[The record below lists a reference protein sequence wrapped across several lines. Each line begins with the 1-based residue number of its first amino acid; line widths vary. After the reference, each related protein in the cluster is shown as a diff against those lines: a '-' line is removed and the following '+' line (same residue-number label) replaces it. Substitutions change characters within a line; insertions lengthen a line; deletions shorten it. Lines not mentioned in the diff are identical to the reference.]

1 MQEIKLLILNNVTLN
16 IIASIIILLV
26 GLAIAS
32 VVISKLEH
40 VLTKTKLF
48 SNLEHEI
55 TGKDGGAST
64 SAIKILLKF
73 IYYIFIIFI
82 IGIIMEKLGFSR
94 LVNPIL
100 NLLDPIFSYIPNVL
114 GGVILLIVAIILAK
128 LSQKFSEIF
137 FKKIKVDEKLHSGN
151 NGIFLSKIFSEIIS
165 LAVFILIL
173 PGILASLKLDKIL
186 IPITDML
193 TKFLNYIPSLVA
205 AVLILIVGWFIA
217 SKLRDILKG
226 VLDSFNLD
234 KKLSVDNKVLFEGKL
249 SSIIANIV
257 YILILI
263 PVFSASLNYLGLDI
277 IISPVISMLNILFNY
292 VPNLVGVALILV
304 IAIYFG
310 RIIENIIANLLIG
323 LKFDS
328 YLEKI
333 GLKTTENNYSK
344 LAGKLSK
351 ILIIYFAIIQSIEIL
366 NFGSLQN
373 LSLKLT
379 LLLGD
384 ILLGVIIIAIGII
397 IANYTAKIIKNTSL
411 VNKNQIAGVAKIAI
425 IVFVGAM
432 GLRQMGIAN
441 EIINL
446 AFGFTVG
453 ALAIAFAIAFGIGG
467 KDLAKEK
474 LQKLNCCKKNV
485 DENKNEAD
493 SSKES

>member
-1 MQEIKLLILNNVTLN
+1 MEEIKLLILNNVTLN

-26 GLAIAS
+26 GLALAS
-32 VVISKLEH
+32 VVVSKLEH

-55 TGKDGGAST
+55 TGKEGGTST

-73 IYYIFIIFI
+73 IYYIFVIFI

-114 GGVILLIVAIILAK
+114 GGIVLLIVAIILAK

-137 FKKIKVDEKLHSGN
+137 FRKMKVDEKIHSN
-151 NGIFLSKIFSEIIS
+151 ENGISLSKIFSEIIS
-165 LAVFILIL
+165 LVIFILIL
-173 PGILASLKLDKIL
+173 PGVLAALKLDKIL

-193 TKFLNYIPSLVA
+193 TKFLNYVPSLVA
-205 AVLILIVGWFIA
+205 AALVLVVGWFIA

-226 VLDSFNLD
+226 VLDSFKLD
-234 KKLSVDNKVLFEGKL
+234 EKLSIDGKVLFEGKL
-249 SSIIANIV
+249 SSVIANIV
-257 YILILI
+257 YVLVLI

-292 VPNLVGVALILV
+292 VPNLVGVALVLV
-304 IAIYFG
+304 VALYFG
-310 RIIENIIANLLIG
+310 RIIENIITNLLIG

-328 YLEKI
+328 YLEKA
-333 GLKTTENNYSK
+333 GLKTIENNYSK
-344 LAGKLSK
+344 LVGKFSK

-366 NFGSLQN
+366 NFGSLQD
-373 LSLKLT
+373 LSLRLT
-379 LLLGD
+379 VLLGD
-384 ILLGVIIIAIGII
+384 ILLGVIVIAIGIV
-397 IANYTAKIIKNTSL
+397 IANYAAKIIKNTSL
-411 VNKNQIAGVAKIAI
+411 ANKNQIASIAKIAI

-453 ALAIAFAIAFGIGG
+453 ALAVAFAIAFGIGG

-474 LQKLNCCKKNV
+474 LQKLNCCKKNEEKDDV
-485 DENKNEAD
+485 EPP
-493 SSKES
+493 KED

>member
-1 MQEIKLLILNNVTLN
+1 MEEIKLLILNNVTLN

-26 GLAIAS
+26 GLALAS
-32 VVISKLEH
+32 VVVSKLEH

-55 TGKDGGAST
+55 TGKEGGTST

-73 IYYIFIIFI
+73 IYYIFVIFI

-114 GGVILLIVAIILAK
+114 GGIVLLIVAIILAK

-137 FKKIKVDEKLHSGN
+137 FRKMKVDEKIHSN
-151 NGIFLSKIFSEIIS
+151 ENEISLSKIFSEIIS
-165 LAVFILIL
+165 LVIFILIL
-173 PGILASLKLDKIL
+173 PGVLAALKLDKIL

-193 TKFLNYIPSLVA
+193 TKFLNYVPSLVA
-205 AVLILIVGWFIA
+205 AALVLVVGWFIA

-226 VLDSFNLD
+226 VLDSFKLD
-234 KKLSVDNKVLFEGKL
+234 EKLSIDGRVLFEGKL
-249 SSIIANIV
+249 SSVIANIV
-257 YILILI
+257 YVLVLI

-292 VPNLVGVALILV
+292 VPNLVGVALVLV
-304 IAIYFG
+304 VAMYFG
-310 RIIENIIANLLIG
+310 RIIENIITNLLIG

-328 YLEKI
+328 YLEKA
-333 GLKTTENNYSK
+333 GLKTIENNYSK
-344 LAGKLSK
+344 LVGKFSK

-366 NFGSLQN
+366 NFGSLQD
-373 LSLKLT
+373 LSLRLT
-379 LLLGD
+379 VLLGD
-384 ILLGVIIIAIGII
+384 ILLGVIVIAIGII
-397 IANYTAKIIKNTSL
+397 IANYAAKIIKNTSL
-411 VNKNQIAGVAKIAI
+411 ENKDQIANIAKVAI

-453 ALAIAFAIAFGIGG
+453 ALAVAFAIAFGIGG

-474 LQKLNCCKKNV
+474 LQKLNCCKKNEEKDDV
-485 DENKNEAD
+485 EPP
-493 SSKES
+493 KED

>member
-1 MQEIKLLILNNVTLN
+1 MEEIKLLILNNVTLN

-26 GLAIAS
+26 GLALAS
-32 VVISKLEH
+32 IVISKLEH
-40 VLTKTKLF
+40 TLNKTKLF

-55 TGKDGGAST
+55 TGKEGGTST
-64 SAIKILLKF
+64 SVIKILLKF

-114 GGVILLIVAIILAK
+114 GGVILLIIAIILAK

-137 FKKIKVDEKLHSGN
+137 FKKMKVDEKIHTEE
-151 NGIFLSKIFSEIIS
+151 NGVSLSKIFSEIIS
-165 LAVFILIL
+165 LVIFILIL
-173 PGILASLKLDKIL
+173 PGVLAALKLDKIL

-205 AVLILIVGWFIA
+205 AALVLVVGWFIA
-217 SKLRDILKG
+217 SKLRDILKS
-226 VLDSFNLD
+226 VLDSFKLD
-234 KKLSVDNKVLFEGKL
+234 EKLSVDGKVLFEGKL
-249 SSIIANIV
+249 STVIANIV
-257 YILILI
+257 YVLVLI

-292 VPNLVGVALILV
+292 IPNLVGVALVLV
-304 IAIYFG
+304 ISLYFG
-310 RIIENIIANLLIG
+310 RIIESIITNLLIG

-328 YLEKI
+328 YLEKA
-333 GLKTTENNYSK
+333 GLKTIDNNYSK
-344 LAGKLSK
+344 LVGKFSK

-366 NFGSLQN
+366 NFGSLQD

-384 ILLGVIIIAIGII
+384 ILLGVVVIGVGII
-397 IANYTAKIIKNTSL
+397 IANYVAKIIKNTSL
-411 VNKNQIAGVAKIAI
+411 ENKDQIANIAKVAI

-453 ALAIAFAIAFGIGG
+453 ALAVAFAIAFGIGG

-474 LQKLNCCKKNV
+474 LQKLNSCKKNEEKDDV
-485 DENKNEAD
+485 EPP
-493 SSKES
+493 KED

>member
-1 MQEIKLLILNNVTLN
+1 MEEIKLLILNNVTLN

-26 GLAIAS
+26 GLALAS
-32 VVISKLEH
+32 VVVSKLEH

-55 TGKDGGAST
+55 TGKEGGTST

-73 IYYIFIIFI
+73 IYYIFVIFI

-114 GGVILLIVAIILAK
+114 GGIVLLIVAIILAK

-137 FKKIKVDEKLHSGN
+137 FRKMKVDEKIHSN
-151 NGIFLSKIFSEIIS
+151 ENGISLSKIFSEIIS
-165 LAVFILIL
+165 LVIFILIL
-173 PGILASLKLDKIL
+173 PGVLAALKLDKIL

-193 TKFLNYIPSLVA
+193 TKFLNYVPSLVA
-205 AVLILIVGWFIA
+205 AALVLVVGWFIA

-226 VLDSFNLD
+226 VLDSFKLD
-234 KKLSVDNKVLFEGKL
+234 EKLSIDGRVLFEGKL
-249 SSIIANIV
+249 SSVIANIV
-257 YILILI
+257 YVLVLI
-263 PVFSASLNYLGLDI
+263 PVFSASLNYLELDI

-292 VPNLVGVALILV
+292 VPNLVGVALVLV
-304 IAIYFG
+304 VAMYFG
-310 RIIENIIANLLIG
+310 RIIENIITNLLIG

-328 YLEKI
+328 YLEKA
-333 GLKTTENNYSK
+333 GLKTIENNYSK
-344 LAGKLSK
+344 LVGKFSK

-366 NFGSLQN
+366 NFGSLQD
-373 LSLKLT
+373 LSLRLT
-379 LLLGD
+379 VLLGD
-384 ILLGVIIIAIGII
+384 ILLGVIVIAIGIV
-397 IANYTAKIIKNTSL
+397 IANYAAKIIKNTSL
-411 VNKNQIAGVAKIAI
+411 VNKDQIASIAKIAI

-453 ALAIAFAIAFGIGG
+453 ALAVAFAIAFGIGG

-474 LQKLNCCKKNV
+474 LQKLNCCKKNEEKDDV
-485 DENKNEAD
+485 EPP
-493 SSKES
+493 KED

>member
-1 MQEIKLLILNNVTLN
+1 MEEIKLLILNNVTLN

-26 GLAIAS
+26 GLALAS
-32 VVISKLEH
+32 VVVSKLEH

-55 TGKDGGAST
+55 TGKEGGTST

-73 IYYIFIIFI
+73 IYYIFVIFI

-114 GGVILLIVAIILAK
+114 GGIVLLIVAIILAK

-137 FKKIKVDEKLHSGN
+137 FRKMKVDEKIHSN
-151 NGIFLSKIFSEIIS
+151 ENGISLSKIFSEIIS
-165 LAVFILIL
+165 LVIFILIL
-173 PGILASLKLDKIL
+173 PGVLAALKLDKIL

-193 TKFLNYIPSLVA
+193 TKFLNYVPSLVA
-205 AVLILIVGWFIA
+205 AALVLVVGWFIA

-226 VLDSFNLD
+226 VLDSFKLD
-234 KKLSVDNKVLFEGKL
+234 EKLSIDGRVLFEGKL
-249 SSIIANIV
+249 SSVIANIV
-257 YILILI
+257 YVLVLI

-292 VPNLVGVALILV
+292 VPNLVGVALVLV
-304 IAIYFG
+304 VAMYFG
-310 RIIENIIANLLIG
+310 RIIENIITNLLIG

-328 YLEKI
+328 YLEKA
-333 GLKTTENNYSK
+333 GLKTIENNYSK
-344 LAGKLSK
+344 LVGKFSK

-366 NFGSLQN
+366 NFGSLQD
-373 LSLKLT
+373 LSLRLT
-379 LLLGD
+379 VLLGD
-384 ILLGVIIIAIGII
+384 ILLGVIVIAIGIV
-397 IANYTAKIIKNTSL
+397 IANYAAKIIKNTSL
-411 VNKNQIAGVAKIAI
+411 ENKDQIASIAKIAI

-453 ALAIAFAIAFGIGG
+453 ALAVAFAIAFGIGG

-474 LQKLNCCKKNV
+474 LQKLNCCKKNEEKDDV
-485 DENKNEAD
+485 EPP
-493 SSKES
+493 KED

>member
-1 MQEIKLLILNNVTLN
+1 MEEIKLLILNNVTLN

-26 GLAIAS
+26 GLALAS
-32 VVISKLEH
+32 IVISKLEH
-40 VLTKTKLF
+40 TLNKTKLF

-55 TGKDGGAST
+55 TGKEGGTST
-64 SAIKILLKF
+64 SVIKILLKF

-114 GGVILLIVAIILAK
+114 GGVILLIIAIILAK

-137 FKKIKVDEKLHSGN
+137 FKKMKVDEKIHTEE
-151 NGIFLSKIFSEIIS
+151 NGVSLSKIFSEIIS
-165 LAVFILIL
+165 LVIFILIL
-173 PGILASLKLDKIL
+173 PGVLAALKLDKIL

-205 AVLILIVGWFIA
+205 AALVLVVGWFIA
-217 SKLRDILKG
+217 SKLRDILKS
-226 VLDSFNLD
+226 VLDSFKLD
-234 KKLSVDNKVLFEGKL
+234 EKLSVDGKVLFEGKL
-249 SSIIANIV
+249 STVIANIV
-257 YILILI
+257 YVLVLI

-292 VPNLVGVALILV
+292 IPNLVGVALVLV
-304 IAIYFG
+304 ISLYFG
-310 RIIENIIANLLIG
+310 RIIESIITNLLIG

-328 YLEKI
+328 YLEKA
-333 GLKTTENNYSK
+333 GLKTIDNNYSK
-344 LAGKLSK
+344 LVGKFSK

-366 NFGSLQN
+366 NFGSLQD
-373 LSLKLT
+373 LSLRLT
-379 LLLGD
+379 VLLGD
-384 ILLGVIIIAIGII
+384 ILLGVIVIAIGIV
-397 IANYTAKIIKNTSL
+397 IANYAAKIIKNTSL
-411 VNKNQIAGVAKIAI
+411 VNKDQIASIAKIAI

-453 ALAIAFAIAFGIGG
+453 ALAVAFAIAFGIGG

-474 LQKLNCCKKNV
+474 LQKLNCCKKNEEKDDV
-485 DENKNEAD
+485 EPP
-493 SSKES
+493 KED

>member
-1 MQEIKLLILNNVTLN
+1 MEELKLLILNNVTLN

-26 GLAIAS
+26 GLALAS
-32 VVISKLEH
+32 VIVSKLEH
-40 VLTKTKLF
+40 LLTRTKLF

-55 TGKDGGAST
+55 TGKEGGTST

-73 IYYIFIIFI
+73 IYYIFVIFI

-114 GGVILLIVAIILAK
+114 GGVILLIIAIILAK
-128 LSQKFSEIF
+128 LSQKFSELF
-137 FKKIKVDEKLHSGN
+137 FIKLKVDERIHSKE
-151 NGIFLSKIFSEIIS
+151 NGVSLAKIFSEIIS
-165 LAVFILIL
+165 LVVFILIL
-173 PGILASLKLDKIL
+173 PGVLAALKLDKIL

-205 AVLILIVGWFIA
+205 AVLVLVVGWFIA

-226 VLDSFNLD
+226 VLDSFKLD
-234 KKLSVDNKVLFEGKL
+234 DKLSVDGRVLFEGKL

-257 YILILI
+257 YILVLI

-292 VPNLVGVALILV
+292 VPNVIGVALVLL
-304 IAIYFG
+304 IALYFG
-310 RIIENIIANLLIG
+310 RIIENIITNLLIG

-328 YLEKI
+328 YLEKA
-333 GLKTTENNYSK
+333 GLKTVENNYSK
-344 LAGKLSK
+344 LVGKCSK
-351 ILIIYFAIIQSIEIL
+351 ILIIYFAVIQSIEIL
-366 NFGSLQN
+366 DFGSLQD

-384 ILLGVIIIAIGII
+384 ILLGVIVIAIGII
-397 IANYTAKIIKNTSL
+397 IANYVAKIVKNTEL
-411 VNKNQIAGVAKIAI
+411 DNKNQIANIAKIAI

-453 ALAIAFAIAFGIGG
+453 ALAVAFAIAFGIGG

-474 LQKLNCCKKNV
+474 LQKLNCCKK
-485 DENKNEAD
+485 DEKAENDK
-493 SSKES
+493 KED

>member
-1 MQEIKLLILNNVTLN
+1 MEELKLLILNNATLN

-26 GLAIAS
+26 GLALAS
-32 VVISKLEH
+32 VVVSKLEH
-40 VLTKTKLF
+40 ILTKTKLF

-55 TGKDGGAST
+55 TGKEGGTST

-73 IYYIFIIFI
+73 IYYIFVIFI

-114 GGVILLIVAIILAK
+114 GGIVLLIVAIILAK

-137 FKKIKVDEKLHSGN
+137 FRKMKVDEKIHSN
-151 NGIFLSKIFSEIIS
+151 ENGISLSKIFSEIIS
-165 LAVFILIL
+165 LVIFILIL
-173 PGILASLKLDKIL
+173 PGVLAALKLDKIL

-193 TKFLNYIPSLVA
+193 TKFLNYVPSLVA
-205 AVLILIVGWFIA
+205 AALVLVVGWFIA

-226 VLDSFNLD
+226 VLDSFKLD
-234 KKLSVDNKVLFEGKL
+234 EKLSIDGRVLFEGKL
-249 SSIIANIV
+249 SSVIANIV
-257 YILILI
+257 YVLVLI

-292 VPNLVGVALILV
+292 VPNLVGVALVLV
-304 IAIYFG
+304 VAMYFG
-310 RIIENIIANLLIG
+310 RIIENIITNLLIG

-328 YLEKI
+328 YLEKA
-333 GLKTTENNYSK
+333 GLKTIENNYSK
-344 LAGKLSK
+344 LVGKFSK

-366 NFGSLQN
+366 NFGSLQD
-373 LSLKLT
+373 LSLRLT
-379 LLLGD
+379 VLLGD
-384 ILLGVIIIAIGII
+384 ILLGVIVIAIGIV
-397 IANYTAKIIKNTSL
+397 IANYAAKIIKNTSL
-411 VNKNQIAGVAKIAI
+411 ANKDQIANIAKVAI

-453 ALAIAFAIAFGIGG
+453 ALAVAFAIAFGIGG

-474 LQKLNCCKKNV
+474 LQKLNCCKKNEEKDDV
-485 DENKNEAD
+485 EPP
-493 SSKES
+493 KED

>member
-1 MQEIKLLILNNVTLN
+1 MEEIKLLILNNVTLN

-26 GLAIAS
+26 GLALAS
-32 VVISKLEH
+32 VVVSKLEH

-55 TGKDGGAST
+55 TGKEGGTST

-73 IYYIFIIFI
+73 IYYIFVIFI

-114 GGVILLIVAIILAK
+114 GGIVLLIVAIILAK

-137 FKKIKVDEKLHSGN
+137 FRKMKVDEKIHSN
-151 NGIFLSKIFSEIIS
+151 ENGISLSKIFSEIIS
-165 LAVFILIL
+165 LVIFILIL
-173 PGILASLKLDKIL
+173 PGVLAALKLDKIL

-193 TKFLNYIPSLVA
+193 TKFLNYVPSLVA
-205 AVLILIVGWFIA
+205 AALVLVVGWFIA

-226 VLDSFNLD
+226 VLDSFKLD
-234 KKLSVDNKVLFEGKL
+234 EKLSIDGRVLFEGKL
-249 SSIIANIV
+249 SSVIANIV
-257 YILILI
+257 YVLVLI

-292 VPNLVGVALILV
+292 VPNLVGVALVLV
-304 IAIYFG
+304 VAMYFG
-310 RIIENIIANLLIG
+310 RIIENIITNLLIG

-328 YLEKI
+328 YLEKA
-333 GLKTTENNYSK
+333 GLKTIENNYSK
-344 LAGKLSK
+344 LVGKFSK

-366 NFGSLQN
+366 NFGSLQD
-373 LSLKLT
+373 LSLRLT
-379 LLLGD
+379 VLLGD
-384 ILLGVIIIAIGII
+384 ILLGVIVIAIGII
-397 IANYTAKIIKNTSL
+397 IANYAAKIIKNTSL
-411 VNKNQIAGVAKIAI
+411 ENKDQIANIAKVAI

-453 ALAIAFAIAFGIGG
+453 ALAVAFAIAFGIGG

-474 LQKLNCCKKNV
+474 LQKLNCCKKNEEKDDV
-485 DENKNEAD
+485 EPP
-493 SSKES
+493 KED

>member
-1 MQEIKLLILNNVTLN
+1 MEEIKLLILNNVTLN

-26 GLAIAS
+26 GLALAS
-32 VVISKLEH
+32 VVVSKLEH

-55 TGKDGGAST
+55 TGKEGGTST

-73 IYYIFIIFI
+73 IYYIFVIFI

-114 GGVILLIVAIILAK
+114 GGIVLLIVAIILAK

-137 FKKIKVDEKLHSGN
+137 FRKMKVDEKIHSN
-151 NGIFLSKIFSEIIS
+151 ENGISLSKIFSEIIS
-165 LAVFILIL
+165 LVIFILIL
-173 PGILASLKLDKIL
+173 PGVLAALKLDKIL

-193 TKFLNYIPSLVA
+193 TKFLNYVPSLVA
-205 AVLILIVGWFIA
+205 AALVLVVGWFIA

-226 VLDSFNLD
+226 VLDSFKLD
-234 KKLSVDNKVLFEGKL
+234 EKLSIDGRVLFEGKL
-249 SSIIANIV
+249 SSVIANIV
-257 YILILI
+257 YVLVLI

-292 VPNLVGVALILV
+292 VPNLVGVALVLV
-304 IAIYFG
+304 VAMYFG
-310 RIIENIIANLLIG
+310 RIIENIITNLLIG

-328 YLEKI
+328 YLEKA
-333 GLKTTENNYSK
+333 GLKTIENNYSK
-344 LAGKLSK
+344 LVGKFSK

-366 NFGSLQN
+366 NFGSLQD
-373 LSLKLT
+373 LSLRLT
-379 LLLGD
+379 VLLGD
-384 ILLGVIIIAIGII
+384 ILLGVIVIAIGIV
-397 IANYTAKIIKNTSL
+397 IANYAAKIIKNTSL
-411 VNKNQIAGVAKIAI
+411 VNKDQIASIAKIAI

-453 ALAIAFAIAFGIGG
+453 ALAVAFAIAFGIGG

-474 LQKLNCCKKNV
+474 LQKLNCCKKNEEKDDV
-485 DENKNEAD
+485 EPPKEN
-493 SSKES
+493 

>member
-1 MQEIKLLILNNVTLN
+1 MEELKLLILNNVTLN

-26 GLAIAS
+26 GLALAS
-32 VVISKLEH
+32 IVITKLEY

-55 TGKDGGAST
+55 TGKEGGTST

-73 IYYIFIIFI
+73 IYYIFMIFI

-114 GGVILLIVAIILAK
+114 GGVVLLIVAIVLAK

-137 FKKIKVDEKLHSGN
+137 FKKMKVDEQINTEGASLA
-151 NGIFLSKIFSEIIS
+151 KIFSEIIS
-165 LAVFILIL
+165 LVVFILIL
-173 PGILASLKLDKIL
+173 PGVLAALKLDKIL

-193 TKFLNYIPSLVA
+193 TKFLNYIPSLIA
-205 AVLILIVGWFIA
+205 AALVLIVGWFIA
-217 SKLRDILKG
+217 SKLKDILKG
-226 VLDSFNLD
+226 VLDSFKLD
-234 KKLSVDNKVLFEGKL
+234 EKLSVDGKVLFEGKL
-249 SSIIANIV
+249 SNVIANIV
-257 YILILI
+257 YVLVLI

-292 VPNLVGVALILV
+292 IPNLVGVALVIV
-304 IAIYFG
+304 IALYFG
-310 RIIENIIANLLIG
+310 RIIENIIMNLLIG

-328 YLEKI
+328 HLEKI
-333 GLKTTENNYSK
+333 GLKAAENNYSK
-344 LAGKLSK
+344 LIGKFSK

-373 LSLKLT
+373 LSLRLT
-379 LLLGD
+379 LLLGN
-384 ILLGVIIIAIGII
+384 ILLGVIVITIGIL
-397 IANYTAKIIKNTSL
+397 IANYVAKIIKNTSL
-411 VNKNQIAGVAKIAI
+411 TNKNQIANIAKTAI

-446 AFGFTVG
+446 AFGFTIG
-453 ALAIAFAIAFGIGG
+453 ALAVAFAIAFGIGG

-474 LQKLNCCKKNV
+474 LQKLNCCKKN
-485 DENKNEAD
+485 EEKD
-493 SSKES
+493 STDSAKEE

>member
-1 MQEIKLLILNNVTLN
+1 MEEIKLLILNSVTLN

-26 GLAIAS
+26 GLALAS
-32 VVISKLEH
+32 IVISKLEH
-40 VLTKTKLF
+40 TLNKTKLF

-55 TGKDGGAST
+55 TGKEGGTST
-64 SAIKILLKF
+64 SVIKILLKF

-114 GGVILLIVAIILAK
+114 GGVILLIIAIILAK

-137 FKKIKVDEKLHSGN
+137 FKKMKVDEKIHTEE
-151 NGIFLSKIFSEIIS
+151 NGVSLSKIFSEIIS
-165 LAVFILIL
+165 LVIFILIL
-173 PGILASLKLDKIL
+173 PGVLAALKLDKIL

-205 AVLILIVGWFIA
+205 AALVLVVGWFIA

-226 VLDSFNLD
+226 VLDSFKLD
-234 KKLSVDNKVLFEGKL
+234 EKLSVDGKVLFEGKL
-249 SSIIANIV
+249 STVIANIV
-257 YILILI
+257 YVLVLI

-292 VPNLVGVALILV
+292 IPNLVGVALVLV
-304 IAIYFG
+304 ISLYFG
-310 RIIENIIANLLIG
+310 RIIESIITNLLIG

-328 YLEKI
+328 YLEKA
-333 GLKTTENNYSK
+333 GLKTIDNNYSK
-344 LAGKLSK
+344 LVGKFSK

-366 NFGSLQN
+366 NFGSLQD

-384 ILLGVIIIAIGII
+384 ILLGVVVIGVGII
-397 IANYTAKIIKNTSL
+397 IANYVAKIIKNTSL
-411 VNKNQIAGVAKIAI
+411 ENKDQIANIAKVAI

-453 ALAIAFAIAFGIGG
+453 ALAVAFAIAFGIGG

-474 LQKLNCCKKNV
+474 LQKLNSCKKNEEKDDV
-485 DENKNEAD
+485 EPP
-493 SSKES
+493 KED

>member
-1 MQEIKLLILNNVTLN
+1 MEEIKLLILNNVTLN

-26 GLAIAS
+26 GLALAS
-32 VVISKLEH
+32 VVVSKLEH

-55 TGKDGGAST
+55 TGKEGGTST

-73 IYYIFIIFI
+73 IYYIFVIFI

-114 GGVILLIVAIILAK
+114 GGIVLLIVAIILAK
-128 LSQKFSEIF
+128 LSQKFSEMF
-137 FKKIKVDEKLHSGN
+137 FRKMKVDEKIHSN
-151 NGIFLSKIFSEIIS
+151 ENGISLSKIFSEIIS
-165 LAVFILIL
+165 LIIFILIL
-173 PGILASLKLDKIL
+173 PGVLAALKLDKIL

-193 TKFLNYIPSLVA
+193 TKFLNYVPSLVA
-205 AVLILIVGWFIA
+205 AALVLVVGWFIA

-226 VLDSFNLD
+226 VLDSFKLD
-234 KKLSVDNKVLFEGKL
+234 EKLSIDGRVLFEGKL
-249 SSIIANIV
+249 SSVIANIV
-257 YILILI
+257 YVLVLI

-292 VPNLVGVALILV
+292 VPNLVGVALVLV
-304 IAIYFG
+304 VAMYFG
-310 RIIENIIANLLIG
+310 RIIENIITNLLIG

-328 YLEKI
+328 YLEKA
-333 GLKTTENNYSK
+333 GLKTIENNYSK
-344 LAGKLSK
+344 LVGKFSK

-366 NFGSLQN
+366 NFGSLQD
-373 LSLKLT
+373 LSLRLT
-379 LLLGD
+379 VLLGD
-384 ILLGVIIIAIGII
+384 ILLGVIVIAIGIV
-397 IANYTAKIIKNTSL
+397 IANYAAKIIKNTSL
-411 VNKNQIAGVAKIAI
+411 VNKDQIASIAKIAI

-453 ALAIAFAIAFGIGG
+453 ALAVAFAIAFGIGG

-474 LQKLNCCKKNV
+474 LQKLNCCKKNEEKDDV
-485 DENKNEAD
+485 EPP
-493 SSKES
+493 KED

>member
-1 MQEIKLLILNNVTLN
+1 MEEIKLLILNNVTLN

-26 GLAIAS
+26 GLALAS
-32 VVISKLEH
+32 VVVSKLEH

-55 TGKDGGAST
+55 TGKEGGTST

-73 IYYIFIIFI
+73 IYYIFVIFI

-114 GGVILLIVAIILAK
+114 GGIVLLIVAIILAK

-137 FKKIKVDEKLHSGN
+137 FRKMKVDEKIHSN
-151 NGIFLSKIFSEIIS
+151 ENGISLSKIFSEIIS
-165 LAVFILIL
+165 LVIFILIL
-173 PGILASLKLDKIL
+173 PGVLAALKLDKIL

-193 TKFLNYIPSLVA
+193 TKFLNYVPSLVA
-205 AVLILIVGWFIA
+205 AALVLVVGWFIA

-226 VLDSFNLD
+226 VLDSFKLD
-234 KKLSVDNKVLFEGKL
+234 EKLSIDGRVLFEGKL
-249 SSIIANIV
+249 SSVIANIV
-257 YILILI
+257 YVLVLI

-292 VPNLVGVALILV
+292 VPNLVGVALVLV
-304 IAIYFG
+304 VAMYFG
-310 RIIENIIANLLIG
+310 RIIENIITNLLIG

-328 YLEKI
+328 YLEKA
-333 GLKTTENNYSK
+333 GLKTIENNYSK
-344 LAGKLSK
+344 LVGKFSK

-366 NFGSLQN
+366 NFGSLQD
-373 LSLKLT
+373 LSLRLT
-379 LLLGD
+379 VLLGD
-384 ILLGVIIIAIGII
+384 ILLGVIVIAIGIV
-397 IANYTAKIIKNTSL
+397 IANYAAKIIKNTSL
-411 VNKNQIAGVAKIAI
+411 VNKDQIASIAKIAI

-453 ALAIAFAIAFGIGG
+453 ALAVAFAIAFGIGG

-474 LQKLNCCKKNV
+474 LQKLNCCKKNEEKDDV
-485 DENKNEAD
+485 EPP
-493 SSKES
+493 KED

>member
-1 MQEIKLLILNNVTLN
+1 MEEIKLLILNNVTLN

-26 GLAIAS
+26 GLALAS
-32 VVISKLEH
+32 IVISKLEH
-40 VLTKTKLF
+40 TLNKTKLF

-55 TGKDGGAST
+55 TGKEGGTST
-64 SAIKILLKF
+64 SVIKILLKF

-114 GGVILLIVAIILAK
+114 GGVILLIIAIILAK

-137 FKKIKVDEKLHSGN
+137 FKKMKVDEKIHTEE
-151 NGIFLSKIFSEIIS
+151 NGVSLSKIFSEIIS
-165 LAVFILIL
+165 LVIFILIL
-173 PGILASLKLDKIL
+173 PGVLAALKLDKIL

-205 AVLILIVGWFIA
+205 AALVLVVGWFIA

-226 VLDSFNLD
+226 VLDSFKLD
-234 KKLSVDNKVLFEGKL
+234 EKLSVDGKVLFEGKL
-249 SSIIANIV
+249 SAVIANIV
-257 YILILI
+257 YVLVLI

-292 VPNLVGVALILV
+292 IPNLVGVALVLV
-304 IAIYFG
+304 ISLYFG
-310 RIIENIIANLLIG
+310 RIIESIITNLLIG

-328 YLEKI
+328 YLEKA
-333 GLKTTENNYSK
+333 GLKTIDNNYSK
-344 LAGKLSK
+344 LVGKFSK

-366 NFGSLQN
+366 NFGSLQD

-384 ILLGVIIIAIGII
+384 ILLGVVVIGVGII
-397 IANYTAKIIKNTSL
+397 IANYVAKIIKNTSL
-411 VNKNQIAGVAKIAI
+411 ENKDQIANIAKVAI

-453 ALAIAFAIAFGIGG
+453 ALAVAFAIAFGIGG

-474 LQKLNCCKKNV
+474 LQKLNSCKKNEEKDDV
-485 DENKNEAD
+485 EPP
-493 SSKES
+493 KED

>member
-1 MQEIKLLILNNVTLN
+1 MEELKLLILNNVTLN

-26 GLAIAS
+26 GLALAS
-32 VVISKLEH
+32 IVITKLEY

-55 TGKDGGAST
+55 TGKEGGTST

-73 IYYIFIIFI
+73 IYYIFMIFI

-100 NLLDPIFSYIPNVL
+100 SLLDPIFSYIPNVL
-114 GGVILLIVAIILAK
+114 GGVVLLIVAIVLAK

-137 FKKIKVDEKLHSGN
+137 FKKMKVDEQINTEGASLA
-151 NGIFLSKIFSEIIS
+151 KIFSEIIS
-165 LAVFILIL
+165 LVVFILIL
-173 PGILASLKLDKIL
+173 PGVLAALKLDKIL

-193 TKFLNYIPSLVA
+193 TKFLNYIPSLIA
-205 AVLILIVGWFIA
+205 AALVLIVGWFIA
-217 SKLRDILKG
+217 SKLKDILKG
-226 VLDSFNLD
+226 VLDSFKLD
-234 KKLSVDNKVLFEGKL
+234 EKLSVDGKVLFEGKL
-249 SSIIANIV
+249 SNVIASIV
-257 YILILI
+257 YVLVLI

-292 VPNLVGVALILV
+292 IPNLVGVALVIV
-304 IAIYFG
+304 IALYFG
-310 RIIENIIANLLIG
+310 RIIENIIMNLLIG

-328 YLEKI
+328 HLEKI
-333 GLKTTENNYSK
+333 GLKAAENNYSK
-344 LAGKLSK
+344 LIGKFSK

-373 LSLKLT
+373 LSLRLT
-379 LLLGD
+379 LLLGN
-384 ILLGVIIIAIGII
+384 ILLGVIVITIGIL
-397 IANYTAKIIKNTSL
+397 IANYVAKIIKNTSL
-411 VNKNQIAGVAKIAI
+411 TNKNQIANIAKTAI

-446 AFGFTVG
+446 AFGFTIG
-453 ALAIAFAIAFGIGG
+453 ALAVAFAIAFGIGG

-474 LQKLNCCKKNV
+474 LQKLNCCKKN
-485 DENKNEAD
+485 EEKD
-493 SSKES
+493 STDSAKEE

>member
-1 MQEIKLLILNNVTLN
+1 MEEIKLLILNNVTLN

-26 GLAIAS
+26 GLALAS
-32 VVISKLEH
+32 IVISKLEH
-40 VLTKTKLF
+40 TLNKTKLF

-55 TGKDGGAST
+55 TGKEGGTST
-64 SAIKILLKF
+64 SVIKILLKF

-114 GGVILLIVAIILAK
+114 GGVILLIIAIILAK

-137 FKKIKVDEKLHSGN
+137 FKKMKVDEKIHTEE
-151 NGIFLSKIFSEIIS
+151 NGVSLSKIFSEIIS
-165 LAVFILIL
+165 LVIFILIL
-173 PGILASLKLDKIL
+173 PGVLAALKLDKIL

-205 AVLILIVGWFIA
+205 AALVLVVGWFIA

-226 VLDSFNLD
+226 VLDSFKLD
-234 KKLSVDNKVLFEGKL
+234 EKLSVDGKVLFEGKL
-249 SSIIANIV
+249 STVIANIV
-257 YILILI
+257 YVLVLI

-292 VPNLVGVALILV
+292 IPNLVGVALVLV
-304 IAIYFG
+304 ISLYFG
-310 RIIENIIANLLIG
+310 RIIESIITNLLIG

-328 YLEKI
+328 YLEKA
-333 GLKTTENNYSK
+333 GLKIIDNNYSK
-344 LAGKLSK
+344 LVGKFSK

-366 NFGSLQN
+366 NFGSLQD

-384 ILLGVIIIAIGII
+384 ILLGVVVIGVGII
-397 IANYTAKIIKNTSL
+397 IANYVAKIIKNTSL
-411 VNKNQIAGVAKIAI
+411 ENKDQIANIAKVAI

-453 ALAIAFAIAFGIGG
+453 ALAVAFAIAFGIGG

-474 LQKLNCCKKNV
+474 LQKLNSCKKNEEKDDV
-485 DENKNEAD
+485 EPP
-493 SSKES
+493 KED

>member
-1 MQEIKLLILNNVTLN
+1 MEELKLLILNNVTLN

-26 GLAIAS
+26 GLALAS
-32 VVISKLEH
+32 IVITKLEY

-55 TGKDGGAST
+55 TGKEGGTST

-73 IYYIFIIFI
+73 IYYIFMIFI

-100 NLLDPIFSYIPNVL
+100 SLLDPIFSYIPNVL
-114 GGVILLIVAIILAK
+114 GGVVLLIVAIVLAK

-137 FKKIKVDEKLHSGN
+137 FKKMKVDEQINTEGASLA
-151 NGIFLSKIFSEIIS
+151 KIFSEIIS
-165 LAVFILIL
+165 LVVFILIL
-173 PGILASLKLDKIL
+173 PGVLAALKLDKIL

-193 TKFLNYIPSLVA
+193 TKFLNYIPSLIA
-205 AVLILIVGWFIA
+205 AALVLIVGWFIA
-217 SKLRDILKG
+217 SKLKDILKG
-226 VLDSFNLD
+226 VLDSFKLD
-234 KKLSVDNKVLFEGKL
+234 EKLSVDGKVLFEGKL
-249 SSIIANIV
+249 SNVIASIV
-257 YILILI
+257 YVLVLI

-292 VPNLVGVALILV
+292 IPNLVGVALVIV
-304 IAIYFG
+304 IALYFG
-310 RIIENIIANLLIG
+310 RIIENIIMNLLIG

-328 YLEKI
+328 HLEKI
-333 GLKTTENNYSK
+333 GLKAAENNYSK
-344 LAGKLSK
+344 LIGKFSK

-373 LSLKLT
+373 LSLRLT
-379 LLLGD
+379 LLLGN
-384 ILLGVIIIAIGII
+384 ILLGVIVITIGIL
-397 IANYTAKIIKNTSL
+397 IANYVAKIIKNTSL
-411 VNKNQIAGVAKIAI
+411 TNKNQIANTAKTAI

-446 AFGFTVG
+446 AFGFTIG
-453 ALAIAFAIAFGIGG
+453 ALAVAFAIAFGIGG

-474 LQKLNCCKKNV
+474 LQKLNCCKKN
-485 DENKNEAD
+485 EEKD
-493 SSKES
+493 STDSAKEE

>member
-1 MQEIKLLILNNVTLN
+1 MEEIKLLILNNVTLN

-26 GLAIAS
+26 GLALAS
-32 VVISKLEH
+32 VVVSKLEH

-55 TGKDGGAST
+55 TGKEGGTST

-73 IYYIFIIFI
+73 IYYIFVIFI

-114 GGVILLIVAIILAK
+114 GGIVLLIVAIILAK

-137 FKKIKVDEKLHSGN
+137 FRKMKVDEKIHSN
-151 NGIFLSKIFSEIIS
+151 ENGISLSKIFSEIIS
-165 LAVFILIL
+165 LVIFILIL
-173 PGILASLKLDKIL
+173 PGVLAALKLDKIL

-205 AVLILIVGWFIA
+205 AALVLVVGWFIA

-226 VLDSFNLD
+226 VLDSFKLD
-234 KKLSVDNKVLFEGKL
+234 EKLSIDGKVLFEGKL
-249 SSIIANIV
+249 SSVIANIV
-257 YILILI
+257 YVLVLI

-292 VPNLVGVALILV
+292 VPNLVGVALVLV
-304 IAIYFG
+304 VALYFG
-310 RIIENIIANLLIG
+310 RIIENIITNLLIG

-328 YLEKI
+328 YLEKA
-333 GLKTTENNYSK
+333 GLKTIENNYSK
-344 LAGKLSK
+344 LVGKFSK

-366 NFGSLQN
+366 NFGSLQD
-373 LSLKLT
+373 LSLRLT
-379 LLLGD
+379 VLLGD
-384 ILLGVIIIAIGII
+384 ILLGVIVIAIGIV
-397 IANYTAKIIKNTSL
+397 IANYAAKIIKNTSL
-411 VNKNQIAGVAKIAI
+411 ANKDQIASIAKIAI

-453 ALAIAFAIAFGIGG
+453 ALAVAFAIAFGIGG

-474 LQKLNCCKKNV
+474 LQKLNCCKKNEEKDDV
-485 DENKNEAD
+485 EPP
-493 SSKES
+493 KED

>member
-1 MQEIKLLILNNVTLN
+1 MEEIKLLILNNVTLN

-26 GLAIAS
+26 GLALAS
-32 VVISKLEH
+32 VVVSKLEH

-55 TGKDGGAST
+55 TGKEGGTST

-73 IYYIFIIFI
+73 IYYIFVIFI

-114 GGVILLIVAIILAK
+114 GGIVLLIVAIILAK

-137 FKKIKVDEKLHSGN
+137 FRKMKVDEKIHSN
-151 NGIFLSKIFSEIIS
+151 ENGISLSKIFSEIIS
-165 LAVFILIL
+165 LVIFILIL
-173 PGILASLKLDKIL
+173 PGVLAALKLDKIL

-193 TKFLNYIPSLVA
+193 TKFLNYVPSLVA
-205 AVLILIVGWFIA
+205 AALVLVVGWFIA

-226 VLDSFNLD
+226 VLDSFKLD
-234 KKLSVDNKVLFEGKL
+234 EKLSIDGRVLFEGKL
-249 SSIIANIV
+249 SSVIANIV
-257 YILILI
+257 YVLVLI

-292 VPNLVGVALILV
+292 VPNLVGVALVLV
-304 IAIYFG
+304 VAMYFG
-310 RIIENIIANLLIG
+310 RIIENIITNLLIG

-328 YLEKI
+328 YLEKA
-333 GLKTTENNYSK
+333 GLKTIENNYSK
-344 LAGKLSK
+344 LVGKFSK

-366 NFGSLQN
+366 NFGSLQD
-373 LSLKLT
+373 LSLRLT
-379 LLLGD
+379 VLLGD
-384 ILLGVIIIAIGII
+384 ILLGVIVIAIGIV
-397 IANYTAKIIKNTSL
+397 IANYAAKIIKNTSL
-411 VNKNQIAGVAKIAI
+411 VNKDQIASIAKIAI

-453 ALAIAFAIAFGIGG
+453 ALAVAFAIAFGIGG

-474 LQKLNCCKKNV
+474 LQKLNCCKKNEEKDDV
-485 DENKNEAD
+485 KPP
-493 SSKES
+493 KED

>member
-1 MQEIKLLILNNVTLN
+1 MEEIKLLILNNVTLN

-26 GLAIAS
+26 GLALAS
-32 VVISKLEH
+32 VVVSKLEH

-55 TGKDGGAST
+55 TGKEGGTST

-73 IYYIFIIFI
+73 IYYIFVIFI

-114 GGVILLIVAIILAK
+114 GGIVLLIVAIILAK
-128 LSQKFSEIF
+128 LSQKFSEMF
-137 FKKIKVDEKLHSGN
+137 FRKMKVDEKIHSN
-151 NGIFLSKIFSEIIS
+151 ENGISLSKIFSEIIS
-165 LAVFILIL
+165 LVIFILIL
-173 PGILASLKLDKIL
+173 PGVLAALKLDKIL

-193 TKFLNYIPSLVA
+193 TKFLNYVPSLVA
-205 AVLILIVGWFIA
+205 AALVLVVGWFIA

-226 VLDSFNLD
+226 VLDSFKLD
-234 KKLSVDNKVLFEGKL
+234 EKLSIDGRVLFEGKL
-249 SSIIANIV
+249 SSVIANIV
-257 YILILI
+257 YVLVLI

-292 VPNLVGVALILV
+292 VPNLVGVALVLV
-304 IAIYFG
+304 VAMYFG
-310 RIIENIIANLLIG
+310 RIIENIITNLLIG

-328 YLEKI
+328 YLEKA
-333 GLKTTENNYSK
+333 GLKTIENNYSK
-344 LAGKLSK
+344 LVGKFSK

-366 NFGSLQN
+366 NFGSLQD
-373 LSLKLT
+373 LSLRLT
-379 LLLGD
+379 VLLGA
-384 ILLGVIIIAIGII
+384 ILLGVIVIAIGIV
-397 IANYTAKIIKNTSL
+397 IANYAAKIIKNTSL
-411 VNKNQIAGVAKIAI
+411 VNKDQIASIAKIAI

-453 ALAIAFAIAFGIGG
+453 ALAVAFAIAFGIGG

-474 LQKLNCCKKNV
+474 LQKLNCCKKNEEKDDV
-485 DENKNEAD
+485 EPP
-493 SSKES
+493 KED

>member
-1 MQEIKLLILNNVTLN
+1 MEELKLLILNNVTLN

-26 GLAIAS
+26 GLALAS
-32 VVISKLEH
+32 IVITKLEY

-55 TGKDGGAST
+55 TGKEGGTST

-73 IYYIFIIFI
+73 IYYIFMIFI

-114 GGVILLIVAIILAK
+114 GGVVLLIVAIVLAK

-137 FKKIKVDEKLHSGN
+137 FKKMKVDEQINTEGASLA
-151 NGIFLSKIFSEIIS
+151 KIFSEIIS
-165 LAVFILIL
+165 LVVFILIL
-173 PGILASLKLDKIL
+173 PGVLAALKLDKIL

-193 TKFLNYIPSLVA
+193 TKFLNYIPSLIA
-205 AVLILIVGWFIA
+205 AALVLIVGWFIA
-217 SKLRDILKG
+217 SKLKDILKG
-226 VLDSFNLD
+226 VLDSFKLD
-234 KKLSVDNKVLFEGKL
+234 EKLSVDGKVLFEGKL
-249 SSIIANIV
+249 SNVIASIV
-257 YILILI
+257 YVLVLI

-292 VPNLVGVALILV
+292 IPNLVGVALVIV
-304 IAIYFG
+304 IALYFG
-310 RIIENIIANLLIG
+310 RIIENIIMNLLIG

-328 YLEKI
+328 HLEKI
-333 GLKTTENNYSK
+333 GLKAAENNYSK
-344 LAGKLSK
+344 LIGKFSK

-373 LSLKLT
+373 LSLRLT
-379 LLLGD
+379 LLLGN
-384 ILLGVIIIAIGII
+384 ILLGVIVITIGIL
-397 IANYTAKIIKNTSL
+397 IANYVAKIIKNTSL
-411 VNKNQIAGVAKIAI
+411 TNKNQIANIAKTAI

-446 AFGFTVG
+446 AFGFTIG
-453 ALAIAFAIAFGIGG
+453 ALAVAFAIAFGIGG

-474 LQKLNCCKKNV
+474 LQKLNCCKKN
-485 DENKNEAD
+485 EEKD
-493 SSKES
+493 STDSAKEE

>member
-1 MQEIKLLILNNVTLN
+1 MEEIKLLILNNVTLN

-26 GLAIAS
+26 GLALAS
-32 VVISKLEH
+32 VVVSKLEH

-55 TGKDGGAST
+55 TGKEGGTST

-73 IYYIFIIFI
+73 IYYIFVIFI

-114 GGVILLIVAIILAK
+114 GGIVVLIVAIILAK

-137 FKKIKVDEKLHSGN
+137 FRKMKVDEKIHSN
-151 NGIFLSKIFSEIIS
+151 ENGISLSKIFSEIIS
-165 LAVFILIL
+165 LVIFILIL
-173 PGILASLKLDKIL
+173 PGVLAALKLDKIL

-193 TKFLNYIPSLVA
+193 TKFLNYVPSLVA
-205 AVLILIVGWFIA
+205 AALVLVVGWFIA

-226 VLDSFNLD
+226 VLDSFKLD
-234 KKLSVDNKVLFEGKL
+234 EKLSIDGRVLFEGKL
-249 SSIIANIV
+249 SSVIANIV
-257 YILILI
+257 YVLVLI

-292 VPNLVGVALILV
+292 VPNLVGVALVLV
-304 IAIYFG
+304 VAMYFG
-310 RIIENIIANLLIG
+310 RIIENIITNLLIG

-328 YLEKI
+328 YLEKA
-333 GLKTTENNYSK
+333 GLKTIENNYSK
-344 LAGKLSK
+344 LVGKFSK

-366 NFGSLQN
+366 NFGSLQD
-373 LSLKLT
+373 LSLRLT
-379 LLLGD
+379 VLLGD
-384 ILLGVIIIAIGII
+384 ILLGVIVIAIGII
-397 IANYTAKIIKNTSL
+397 IANYAAKIIKNTSL
-411 VNKNQIAGVAKIAI
+411 ENKDQIANIAKVAI

-453 ALAIAFAIAFGIGG
+453 ALAVAFAIAFGIGG

-474 LQKLNCCKKNV
+474 LQKLNCCKKNEEKDDV
-485 DENKNEAD
+485 EPP
-493 SSKES
+493 KED

>member
-1 MQEIKLLILNNVTLN
+1 
-16 IIASIIILLV
+16 
-26 GLAIAS
+26 
-32 VVISKLEH
+32 
-40 VLTKTKLF
+40 
-48 SNLEHEI
+48 
-55 TGKDGGAST
+55 
-64 SAIKILLKF
+64 
-73 IYYIFIIFI
+73 
-82 IGIIMEKLGFSR
+82 MEKLGFSR

-114 GGVILLIVAIILAK
+114 GGVILLIIAIILAK

-137 FKKIKVDEKLHSGN
+137 FKKMKVDEKIHTEE
-151 NGIFLSKIFSEIIS
+151 NGVSLSKIFSEIIS
-165 LAVFILIL
+165 LVIFILIL
-173 PGILASLKLDKIL
+173 PGVLAALKLDKIL

-205 AVLILIVGWFIA
+205 AALVLVVGWFIA

-226 VLDSFNLD
+226 VLDSFKLD
-234 KKLSVDNKVLFEGKL
+234 EKLSVDGKVLFEGKL
-249 SSIIANIV
+249 STVIANIV
-257 YILILI
+257 YVLVLI

-292 VPNLVGVALILV
+292 IPNLVGVALVLV
-304 IAIYFG
+304 ISLYFG
-310 RIIENIIANLLIG
+310 RIIESIITNLLIG

-328 YLEKI
+328 YLEKA
-333 GLKTTENNYSK
+333 GLKTIDNNYSK
-344 LAGKLSK
+344 LVGKFSK

-366 NFGSLQN
+366 NFGSLQD

-384 ILLGVIIIAIGII
+384 ILLGVVVIGVGII
-397 IANYTAKIIKNTSL
+397 IANYVAKIIKNTSL
-411 VNKNQIAGVAKIAI
+411 ENKDQIANIAKVAI

-453 ALAIAFAIAFGIGG
+453 ALAVAFAIAFGIGG

-474 LQKLNCCKKNV
+474 LQKLNSCKKNEEKDDV
-485 DENKNEAD
+485 EPP
-493 SSKES
+493 KED

>member
-1 MQEIKLLILNNVTLN
+1 MEEIKLLILNNVTLN

-26 GLAIAS
+26 GLALAS
-32 VVISKLEH
+32 VVVSKLEH

-55 TGKDGGAST
+55 TGKEGGTST

-73 IYYIFIIFI
+73 IYYIFVIFI

-114 GGVILLIVAIILAK
+114 GGIVLLIVAIILAK

-137 FKKIKVDEKLHSGN
+137 FRKMKVDEKIHSN
-151 NGIFLSKIFSEIIS
+151 ENGISLSKIFSEIIS
-165 LAVFILIL
+165 LVIFILIL
-173 PGILASLKLDKIL
+173 PGVLAALKLDKIL

-193 TKFLNYIPSLVA
+193 TKFLNYVPSLVA
-205 AVLILIVGWFIA
+205 AALVLVVGWFIA

-226 VLDSFNLD
+226 VLDSFKLD
-234 KKLSVDNKVLFEGKL
+234 EKLSIDGRVLFEGKL
-249 SSIIANIV
+249 SSVIANIV
-257 YILILI
+257 YVLVLI

-292 VPNLVGVALILV
+292 VPNLVGVALVLV
-304 IAIYFG
+304 VAMYFG
-310 RIIENIIANLLIG
+310 RIIENIITNLLIG

-328 YLEKI
+328 YLEKA
-333 GLKTTENNYSK
+333 GLKTIENNYSK
-344 LAGKLSK
+344 LVGKFSK

-366 NFGSLQN
+366 NFGSLQD
-373 LSLKLT
+373 LSLRLT
-379 LLLGD
+379 VLLGD
-384 ILLGVIIIAIGII
+384 ILLGVIVIAIGIV
-397 IANYTAKIIKNTSL
+397 IANYAAKIIKNTSL
-411 VNKNQIAGVAKIAI
+411 VNKDQIASIAKIAI

-453 ALAIAFAIAFGIGG
+453 ALAVAFAIAFGIGG

-474 LQKLNCCKKNV
+474 LQKLNCCKKNEEK
-485 DENKNEAD
+485 DDIEPP
-493 SSKES
+493 KED